1 MIISCDTAH
10 SHCKANLGEKVKEA
24 KKLVEN
30 ERRELF
36 QRGLS
41 GLIEKQVNL
50 IVSTCDS
57 LDDEFTRYAAEAE
70 KQADRI
76 LVVKANALKR
86 RQTELETK
94 VKDLQDQIEAK
105 RLKLSYIE
113 ADYF

>member
-10 SHCKANLGEKVKEA
+10 SHCKAILGEKVKEA

-36 QRGLS
+36 QRVLS
-41 GLIEKQVNL
+41 GLIEIQDNL

-57 LDDEFTRYAAEAE
+57 LDDEFTRYAAEAG